1 MSRLISTACWLKI
14 PLTVAKVK
22 AVPAAAV
29 QFGALRVNDRGG
41 RLILEV
47 IAAPYF
53 ATNCWIFAP
62 TKNSE
67 CFIVD
72 PGMANPNLVSA
83 IKSVLN
89 KHNLKPVAT
98 LVTHGHL
105 DHTFSVRPF
114 SDEYGVPTL
123 IHATD
128 RKLLAD
134 PYRALSAGGES
145 QRIMAALGVTTFQE
159 PAVVREVIDG
169 EELNLAGFDIV
180 VNHAPGHTAGSA
192 IFTVN
197 GEFLISGDVLFAG
210 AIGRTDLPTGS
221 PRAMRDSLISKILP
235 LNDEL
240 IVLPGHGPQTTIGRE
255 RSNNPYLQDEFL
267 QSKPERGE

>member
-1 MSRLISTACWLKI
+1 M
-14 PLTVAKVK
+14 
-22 AVPAAAV
+22 
-29 QFGALRVNDRGG
+29 
-41 RLILEV
+41 ILEV
-47 IAAPYF
+47 IPAPYF

-72 PGMANPNLVSA
+72 PGMANPNLLSA
-83 IKSVLN
+83 IKTIIK

-114 SDEYGVPTL
+114 ANEYGVPTL
-123 IHATD
+123 IHTAD

-134 PYRALSAGGES
+134 PFRALTPGGES
-145 QRIMAALGVTTFQE
+145 QQIMASLGVTKFEE
-159 PAVVREVIDG
+159 PEVVREVIDG
-169 EELNLAGFDIV
+169 ESFQIAGFNIV

-197 GEFLISGDVLFAG
+197 EEFLISGDVLFAG

-221 PRAMRDSLISKILP
+221 PSAMRNSLISKILP

-240 IVLPGHGPQTTIGRE
+240 IVLPGHGAQTTIGRE
-255 RSNNPYLQDEFL
+255 RISNPYLQNEFL

>member
-1 MSRLISTACWLKI
+1 
-14 PLTVAKVK
+14 
-22 AVPAAAV
+22 
-29 QFGALRVNDRGG
+29 
-41 RLILEV
+41 LILEV
-47 IAAPYF
+47 VAAPYF

-72 PGMANPNLVSA
+72 PGIDSPNLVSS

-114 SDEYGVPTL
+114 ANEYGVPTL
-123 IHATD
+123 IHTID
-128 RKLLAD
+128 RKLLND
-134 PYRALSAGGES
+134 PFRALSADGES
-145 QRIMAALGVTTFQE
+145 RKIMAGLGVTKFEE
-159 PAVVREVIDG
+159 PDVVREVIDG
-169 EELNLAGFDIV
+169 ECFQLAGFDIV
-180 VNHAPGHTAGSA
+180 VQHAPGHTAGSA
-192 IFTVN
+192 LFTIN
-197 GEFLISGDVLFAG
+197 DEFLLSGDVLFAG

-221 PRAMRDSLISKILP
+221 ASDMRNSLISKILP

-255 RSNNPYLQDEFL
+255 RVSNPYLQEAFL
-267 QSKPERGE
+267 HSKPERGE

>member
-1 MSRLISTACWLKI
+1 MR
-14 PLTVAKVK
+14 AKDTLNPCDGK
-22 AVPAAAV
+22 SANLFCSEYEPYR
-29 QFGALRVNDRGG
+29 RVGWG
-41 RLILEV
+41 WTLILEV

-72 PGMANPNLVSA
+72 PGIDSPNLVSA
-83 IKSVLN
+83 IKSILN

-114 SDEYGVPTL
+114 ANEYGVPTL
-123 IHATD
+123 IHTVD
-128 RKLLAD
+128 RKLLND
-134 PYRALSAGGES
+134 PFRALSADGES
-145 QRIMAALGVTTFQE
+145 RKIMAGLGVSKFEE
-159 PAVVREVIDG
+159 PDVVREVVDG
-169 EELNLAGFDIV
+169 ESFQLAGFDIV
-180 VNHAPGHTAGSA
+180 VQHAPGHTAGSA
-192 IFTVN
+192 LFTIN
-197 GEFLISGDVLFAG
+197 EEFLVSGDVLFAG

-221 PRAMRDSLISKILP
+221 ASDMRNSLISKILP

-255 RSNNPYLQDEFL
+255 RVNNPYLQEAFL
-267 QSKPERGE
+267 HSKPERGE

>member
-1 MSRLISTACWLKI
+1 M
-14 PLTVAKVK
+14 
-22 AVPAAAV
+22 
-29 QFGALRVNDRGG
+29 
-41 RLILEV
+41 ILEV

-72 PGMANPNLVSA
+72 PGIDSPNLVSA

-114 SDEYGVPTL
+114 ANEYGVPTL
-123 IHATD
+123 IHTID

-134 PYRALSAGGES
+134 PFRALAGDGES
-145 QRIMAALGVTTFQE
+145 RKIMAGLGVSKFEE
-159 PAVVREVIDG
+159 PDVVREVIDG
-169 EELNLAGFDIV
+169 ESFNL
-180 VNHAPGHTAGSA
+180 
-192 IFTVN
+192 
-197 GEFLISGDVLFAG
+197 E
-210 AIGRTDLPTGS
+210 IGR
-221 PRAMRDSLISKILP
+221 AH
-235 LNDEL
+235 
-240 IVLPGHGPQTTIGRE
+240 V
-255 RSNNPYLQDEFL
+255 
-267 QSKPERGE
+267 

>member
-1 MSRLISTACWLKI
+1 MA
-14 PLTVAKVK
+14 
-22 AVPAAAV
+22 
-29 QFGALRVNDRGG
+29 ALRVMIRGEV
-41 RLILEV
+41 LILEV

-72 PGMANPNLVSA
+72 PGMANPNLVAA
-83 IKSVLN
+83 IKTVLN
-89 KHNLKPVAT
+89 KHNLKPIAT

-114 SDEYGVPTL
+114 ADEYGVPTL
-123 IHATD
+123 IHTAD
-128 RKLLAD
+128 RKLLSD
-134 PYRALSAGGES
+134 PYRALNVGGES
-145 QRIMAALGVTTFQE
+145 QQIMAALGVTKFEE

-169 EELNLAGFDIV
+169 EQVQLAGFDIIV
-180 VNHAPGHTAGSA
+180 GHAPGHTAGSA

-221 PRAMRDSLISKILP
+221 PSAMRTSLISKILP
-235 LNDEL
+235 LNGEL
-240 IVLPGHGPQTTIGRE
+240 IVLPGHGPQTTIARE
-255 RSNNPYLQDEFL
+255 RSNNPYLQEEFL
-267 QSKPERGE
+267 HSKPGRGE

>member
-1 MSRLISTACWLKI
+1 M
-14 PLTVAKVK
+14 
-22 AVPAAAV
+22 
-29 QFGALRVNDRGG
+29 
-41 RLILEV
+41 

-72 PGMANPNLVSA
+72 PGMANPNLLSA
-83 IKSVLN
+83 IKAILN
-89 KHNLKPVAT
+89 KHNLKPIAT
-98 LVTHGHL
+98 IVTHGHL
-105 DHTFSVRPF
+105 DHTFSVLPF
-114 SDEYGVPTL
+114 ANEYGVPTL
-123 IHATD
+123 IHGTD

-145 QRIMAALGVTTFQE
+145 QQIMASLGVTKFEE
-159 PAVVREVIDG
+159 PKVVREVVDG
-169 EELNLAGFDIV
+169 EGFQLAGFDIAV
-180 VNHAPGHTAGSA
+180 SHAPGHTAGSA

-221 PRAMRDSLISKILP
+221 PSAMRTSLISKILP

-255 RSNNPYLQDEFL
+255 RTSNPYLQEEFL
-267 QSKPERGE
+267 HSKPGRGE

>member
-1 MSRLISTACWLKI
+1 M
-14 PLTVAKVK
+14 
-22 AVPAAAV
+22 
-29 QFGALRVNDRGG
+29 DRGEP
-41 RLILEV
+41 LILEV

-72 PGMANPNLVSA
+72 PGMANPSLVSA

-89 KHNLKPVAT
+89 KHNLKPIAT

-114 SDEYGVPTL
+114 ANEYGVPTL
-123 IHATD
+123 IHTAD

-134 PYRALSAGGES
+134 PYRALNAGGES
-145 QRIMAALGVTTFQE
+145 QQIMAAFGVTKFEE
-159 PAVVREVIDG
+159 PEIVREVFDG
-169 EELNLAGFDIV
+169 EKFQLAGFDIEV
-180 VNHAPGHTAGSA
+180 GHAPGHTAGSA

-197 GEFLISGDVLFAG
+197 DEFLISGDLLFAG

-221 PRAMRDSLISKILP
+221 PSAMRNSLISKILP
-235 LNDEL
+235 LNNEL

-255 RSNNPYLQDEFL
+255 VSSNPYLQEEFL
-267 QSKPERGE
+267 QSKPGRGE

>member
-1 MSRLISTACWLKI
+1 M
-14 PLTVAKVK
+14 
-22 AVPAAAV
+22 
-29 QFGALRVNDRGG
+29 
-41 RLILEV
+41 ILEV
-47 IAAPYF
+47 VAAPYF

-72 PGMANPNLVSA
+72 PGIDSPNLVSA
-83 IKSVLN
+83 IKTVLN

-114 SDEYGVPTL
+114 GNEYGVPTL
-123 IHATD
+123 IHTID
-128 RKLLAD
+128 RKLLTD
-134 PYRALSAGGES
+134 PFRALAADGES
-145 QRIMAALGVTTFQE
+145 RKIMAGLGVSKFEE
-159 PAVVREVIDG
+159 PDVVREVVDG
-169 EELNLAGFDIV
+169 ESFQLAGFDV
-180 VNHAPGHTAGSA
+180 VVQHAPGHTAGSA
-192 IFTVN
+192 LFTIN
-197 GEFLISGDVLFAG
+197 EEFLVSGDVLFAG

-221 PRAMRDSLISKILP
+221 PSAMRNSLISKILP

-255 RSNNPYLQDEFL
+255 RLNNPYLQSDFL

>member
-1 MSRLISTACWLKI
+1 
-14 PLTVAKVK
+14 
-22 AVPAAAV
+22 
-29 QFGALRVNDRGG
+29 
-41 RLILEV
+41 LILEV
-47 IAAPYF
+47 IAAPYY

-72 PGMANPNLVSA
+72 PGIANPNLLSA
-83 IKSVLN
+83 IKAVIN

-105 DHTFSVRPF
+105 DHTFTVRPF
-114 SDEYGVPTL
+114 ANEYAVPTL
-123 IHATD
+123 IHTAD

-134 PYRALSAGGES
+134 PFRALTPGGES
-145 QRIMAALGVTTFQE
+145 QQIMNSLGVTKFEE
-159 PAVVREVIDG
+159 PDVVREVIDG
-169 EELNLAGFDIV
+169 ETFQLAGFDIV

-192 IFTVN
+192 MFTVN
-197 GEFLISGDVLFAG
+197 EEFLVSGDVLFAG

-221 PRAMRDSLISKILP
+221 PSAMRNSLISKILP

-240 IVLPGHGPQTTIGRE
+240 IVLPGHGAQTTIGRE
-255 RSNNPYLQDEFL
+255 RMNNPYLQNDFL
-267 QSKPERGE
+267 QPKPERGE